1 MFRKITAPNSIQSN
15 LKSYCESDI
24 EYAVRLLS
32 VSVNS
37 LTYIGGNSFL
47 ITQVLREILLES
59 IEAIIIIKY

>member
-1 MFRKITAPNSIQSN
+1 M
-15 LKSYCESDI
+15 